1 MTRRDNAERED
12 HYHYGLM
19 LAISSNSSDPATAH
33 LALLW
38 THAVDNEAA
47 AHIVKE
53 AEELVRLLDADHI
66 CTCATEDGFRLYA
79 SVTGRRGA
87 SWSGKLQIAWPAA
100 GGGGGVNDMQRT
112 PSRVWGEGERASPM
126 KPAGYVLSVRA
137 LPSTLTRRC
146 MRMYF
151 TSLVFRAYLRR
162 LRSKMMSGR
171 HSRSLCGPVD
181 GLGAQMPPSL
191 SSIQCLGAFSRFK
204 CLLGPRAMAADTNG
218 HTSDTGEAMGKGWGP
233 GGRNVCEAA
242 GTCVPGRG
250 APLAREVT

>member
-112 PSRVWGEGERASPM
+112 PGPGVGRGRAGFTHETSRVRLISACLAVHLDKALHEDVLHLLGIQGVLEAVAQQDDERQTLTQLVWASGWPRGPDAPKFVQHPVLGRIQPLQVPLGSARHGCGHERAH
-126 KPAGYVLSVRA
+126 
-137 LPSTLTRRC
+137 
-146 MRMYF
+146 
-151 TSLVFRAYLRR
+151 LRY
-162 LRSKMMSGR
+162 
-171 HSRSLCGPVD
+171 
-181 GLGAQMPPSL
+181 
-191 SSIQCLGAFSRFK
+191 
-204 CLLGPRAMAADTNG
+204 
-218 HTSDTGEAMGKGWGP
+218 W
-233 GGRNVCEAA
+233 
-242 GTCVPGRG
+242 
-250 APLAREVT
+250 